1 MVGGGSHPRSVAE
14 ARLSLSVP
22 CAMVSSHFPD
32 GKHDYGAPARAA
44 MDRFVARHF
53 ALDAAAADKLAVE
66 VLPVEVLPVEVLP
79 VEDLRAIN
87 AANPLPDHAL
97 APGTL
102 PQFQARQPDAN
113 RRILV
118 RTARAAA

>member
-66 VLPVEVLPVEVLP
+66 VLAVEVLP

>member
-1 MVGGGSHPRSVAE
+1 MRSDTLLFDGALSQADPMALIQMVTFKGIQR
-14 ARLSLSVP
+14 
-22 CAMVSSHFPD
+22 
-32 GKHDYGAPARAA
+32 
-44 MDRFVARHF
+44 DREDKNCFVARHF
-53 ALDAAAADKLAVE
+53 ALDAAAADKLA
-66 VLPVEVLPVEVLP
+66 VEVLP

>member
-14 ARLSLSVP
+14 ARLSLSAP

-53 ALDAAAADKLAVE
+53 ALDAAAADKLA
-66 VLPVEVLPVEVLP
+66 VEVLP